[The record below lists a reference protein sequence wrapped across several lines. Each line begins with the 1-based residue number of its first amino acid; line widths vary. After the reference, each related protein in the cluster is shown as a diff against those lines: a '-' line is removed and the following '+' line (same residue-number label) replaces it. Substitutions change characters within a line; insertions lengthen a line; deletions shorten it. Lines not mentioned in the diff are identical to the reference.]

1 MNKFELNQNIGCLL
15 NGLGTIKGIRGDI
28 IEVEF
33 HNGKQ
38 QFYDADGRMLGNPMG
53 NIILYSYEDYND
65 IHDVMHEINERF
77 PFIPDENTFIPE
89 ENQMCWVWEDDDAP
103 AIKRMSGVYN
113 GRYWDVDGT
122 YKGRYWDVD
131 GMWWSNCA
139 PFVGEL
145 PEHMKGK

>member
-28 IEVEF
+28 IEVQF

-65 IHDVMHEINERF
+65 IHDVMHKINERV
-77 PFIPDENTFIPE
+77 PFIPDEDAFIPE
-89 ENQMCWVWEDDDAP
+89 ENQMCWVWDDKDVCI
-103 AIKRMSGVYN
+103 IKRMRGIYN

>member
-28 IEVEF
+28 IEVQF

-38 QFYDADGRMLGNPMG
+38 QFYDADGRMLGNTMG
-53 NIILYSYEDYND
+53 NIVLYSYEDYND
-65 IHDVMHEINERF
+65 IHDVMHKINERV
-77 PFIPDENTFIPE
+77 PFIPDENAFIPE

-103 AIKRMSGVYN
+103 TIKRMSGVYN
-113 GRYWDVDGT
+113 GRYWDVDGI

>member
-38 QFYDADGRMLGNPMG
+38 QFYDTDGRMLGNPMG
-53 NIILYSYEDYND
+53 NIVLYSYEDYND
-65 IHDVMHEINERF
+65 IHDVMHEINERV
-77 PFIPDENTFIPE
+77 PFIPDENRFIPE
-89 ENQMCWVWEDDDAP
+89 ENQMCWVWDDEDACI
-103 AIKRMSGVYN
+103 IKRMRGIYN
-113 GRYWDVDGT
+113 
-122 YKGRYWDVD
+122 GRYWDVD
-131 GMWWSNCA
+131 GMWWNNCA